1 MNNENVYTLENVPVM
16 IGPTQFYCLCRRNGK
31 IMIGNIIGVSALTG
45 YGLYEINGR
54 QYKVFPNDTFK
65 EDKYETVVGD
75 RISCYLHYQDFINA
89 YYEHL
94 EAKAKK
100 RKTQPKTRYFVDKTT
115 FVCKQT
121 KSTSR
126 GYNVKIFENKEE
138 AAEYATKN
146 IARLTKK
153 FEKYKVELNELKETL
168 KKYNV
173 PTESPRIEDLPVSP
187 RDLKENDLLA
197 KIEWLHLK
205 GCNVSLVKKDYAVSV
220 KGFVNPTIA
229 KLSDGTLLIE
239 NECGSTYNAFIRYEN
254 IDLAKERLKKTNLRN
269 FIREVNLYL
278 DSIEKNEKFYKKYVP
293 FETKYD
299 YSPWFYEDG
308 AKNLI
313 SDVNEYLK
321 MIEE

>member
-1 MNNENVYTLENVPVM
+1 MNNNTYTLETLPIE
-16 IGPTQFYCLCRRNGK
+16 IGTNQFYCLCRRNGK

-54 QYKVFPNDTFK
+54 QYKVFPSDTFK

-75 RISCYLHYQDFINA
+75 RISCYLHYQDFVKA
-89 YYEHL
+89 YYEHI

-100 RKTQPKTRYFVDKTT
+100 RKTQPKTRYFVDKST
-115 FVCKQT
+115 FVCRQT
-121 KSTSR
+121 KSASR

-138 AAEYATKN
+138 AAKYAQKN

-153 FEKYKVELNELKETL
+153 FEKYKVELNELKEIL

-173 PTESPRIEDLPVSP
+173 PTESPRMGDLPVLP
-187 RDLKENDLLA
+187 RNLKENDLLA

-220 KGFVNPTIA
+220 KGFVDPKIA

-239 NECGSTYNAFIRYEN
+239 NECGSIYNAFIRYEN
-254 IDLAKERLKKTNLRN
+254 IDKAKERLKKKNLRG
-269 FIREVNLYL
+269 FIRDIDGYL
-278 DSIEKNEKFYKKYVP
+278 ITMEKNEKFYKRYVP
-293 FETKYD
+293 FETKD
-299 YSPWFYEDG
+299 SFNPWFYEDG
-308 AKNLI
+308 VKNLI
-313 SDVNEYLK
+313 DDTNEYLK